1 MATAEGEVRAVLA
14 TARLWTERLACP
26 ECGQVNV
33 VATWYP
39 VVATGADTDSRLVAV
54 LCGGCEAF
62 MAWEYDVGHLVDPGT
77 REAAELDAGLGD
89 DGAWGPD
96 DPNPRLLDAVDE
108 DPFAGLDVRER
119 QQTDSKPA
127 EVSRSG
133 TAPAGGTDAEIGD
146 DAF

>member
-77 REAAELDAGLGD
+77 REA
-89 DGAWGPD
+89 
-96 DPNPRLLDAVDE
+96 E